1 MIRTFND
8 TDGISLLNFCHS
20 TISGATPKSGTLPYF
35 LICLYQFL
43 DGCNLPSRLRGYK
56 TFFMLNSSNHEISAA
71 HKAEMLKIFFLAFKL
86 SDVVYIMLINVTMP
100 TKSDANNC
108 WHFNIYEHDK
118 FHAQLS

>member
-1 MIRTFND
+1 MKFQ
-8 TDGISLLNFCHS
+8 LL
-20 TISGATPKSGTLPYF
+20 I
-35 LICLYQFL
+35 
-43 DGCNLPSRLRGYK
+43 
-56 TFFMLNSSNHEISAA
+56 
-71 HKAEMLKIFFLAFKL
+71 KAEMLKNFFFLAFKL